1 MLEHDSLIR
10 VTLRVT
16 TAIESAKSHTRASN
30 KDVDDVSKLKEFEMA
45 AATADNNQLMKTSD
59 ARSLLLARPWWN
71 LCFVHGDQ
79 TKYYRQLYGKRRPI
93 RTLQNSDAVQTTC
106 LCETDG
112 NSTLQRKQ

>member
-1 MLEHDSLIR
+1 
-10 VTLRVT
+10 
-16 TAIESAKSHTRASN
+16 
-30 KDVDDVSKLKEFEMA
+30 MA
-45 AATADNNQLMKTSD
+45 ETENNSQQPTQQAQQSQQNQLIKSSD

-93 RTLQNSDAVQTTC
+93 RTLQQSSAESSNLSAQQSGFC
-106 LCETDG
+106 QCEPDG

>member
-1 MLEHDSLIR
+1 
-10 VTLRVT
+10 
-16 TAIESAKSHTRASN
+16 
-30 KDVDDVSKLKEFEMA
+30 MA
-45 AATADNNQLMKTSD
+45 AETDNSQQLMKNSD

-93 RTLQNSDAVQTTC
+93 RTLQQTSDNPATSGFCQ
-106 LCETDG
+106 CEPDG